1 MMISYQELVRTF
13 PKSFL
18 KKETLLLSLITFLI
32 YASVYFYER
41 GVAYALHIPF
51 DFIIINITTISDDFI
66 SFYLGY
72 LQTKVVIPSF

>member
-1 MMISYQELVRTF
+1 MMIKQSGNVA
-13 PKSFL
+13 KSFL